1 MQQVNMPNAVPYV
14 FKRNRVIIIFPISHE
29 IYSQFILTVKLCY
42 PLGVLL
48 YLFQLIGHLQPINS
62 CKQVFQV
69 HLT

>member
-1 MQQVNMPNAVPYV
+1 MPNTLPYV
-14 FKRNRVIIIFPISHE
+14 FKRNCVIIIFHISHE

-48 YLFQLIGHLQPINS
+48 YLFQIIGYLQPINS
-62 CKQVFQV
+62 CKQICQV